1 MRKNSIKSKNFYQKV
16 GQILPSFFFVK
27 VQKSGLSLKIY
38 LVNFYQKVG
47 QILPSFFFWQSP
59 KIWT

>member
-1 MRKNSIKSKNFYQKV
+1 LVKFYQV
-16 GQILPSFFFVK
+16 DFLVK

-47 QILPSFFFWQSP
+47 QILPSFFVCQSP
-59 KIWT
+59 KMMEDA